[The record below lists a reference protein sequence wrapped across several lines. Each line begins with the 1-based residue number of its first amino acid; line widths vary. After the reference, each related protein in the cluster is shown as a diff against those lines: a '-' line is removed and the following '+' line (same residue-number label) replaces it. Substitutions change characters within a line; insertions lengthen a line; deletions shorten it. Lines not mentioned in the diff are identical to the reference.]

1 MEPTNEINKYIVVVY
16 KNQKNFSS
24 FTKRK
29 KTGKFTKLIFYRFS
43 FQRNFLQSTLQLAD
57 TI

>member
-29 KTGKFTKLIFYRFS
+29 KQESLQNWYFTASLFKETFYS
-43 FQRNFLQSTLQLAD
+43 QLFN
-57 TI
+57 